1 MKKYALLSALSCVAA
16 QLLCTSSF
24 AAELPA
30 IPPQASQAAAPTVD
44 TKPSSYPAL
53 VASVSQYVEA
63 WQKQDFKTMRGFE
76 SWVEG
81 PELNEVEYIRK
92 FDADFQMH
100 EWKVTKVDPQKEEG
114 VYRVLVLVSHNLP
127 KQIASLIPNGG
138 DKKVKS
144 TISQLWKKQGDKFV
158 HLFNIERAQTM
169 QFATPPNADTKPEPD
184 VKPVAPAEKAVEKPA
199 DKPAVPA
206 TK

>member
-1 MKKYALLSALSCVAA
+1 MKKYVLLSAFGCVAA
-16 QLLCTSSF
+16 QLLCSPSF
-24 AAELPA
+24 ADTPA

-53 VASVSQYVEA
+53 VATVSQYVEA

-76 SWVEG
+76 SWAEG
-81 PELNEVEYIRK
+81 PEWNEVDYIRK
-92 FDADFQMH
+92 FDPDFHMH

-127 KQIASLIPNGG
+127 KQIASLIPNGNE
-138 DKKVKS
+138 KKVKS
-144 TISQLWKKQGDKFV
+144 TISQLWKKQGDKFI

-169 QFATPPNADTKPEPD
+169 QFSTPPNANTKPEPD
-184 VKPVAPAEKAVEKPA
+184 VKPAAPEEKAVEKPA
-199 DKPAVPA
+199 PAAPA

>member
-1 MKKYALLSALSCVAA
+1 MKKHALLSALTYVAVQCMGTA
-16 QLLCTSSF
+16 I
-24 AAELPA
+24 AADMPTL
-30 IPPQASQAAAPTVD
+30 PPQATQSAD
-44 TKPSSYPAL
+44 PSVNTSPSNYPAL
-53 VASVSQYVEA
+53 VATVGQYVEA
-63 WQKQDFKTMRGFE
+63 WQKQNFKTMRSFE
-76 SWVEG
+76 NWAEG
-81 PELNEVEYIRK
+81 PEPNEIEYLRK
-92 FDADFQMH
+92 FDPDFQMH

-138 DKKVKS
+138 EKKVKS

-184 VKPVAPAEKAVEKPA
+184 VKPVVPAEKAVEKPA
-199 DKPAVPA
+199 K
-206 TK
+206 

>member
-1 MKKYALLSALSCVAA
+1 MKKCAFFLSCIAIQFMDVSTVAA
-16 QLLCTSSF
+16 ETPTL
-24 AAELPA
+24 
-30 IPPQASQAAAPTVD
+30 PPQASQSAAPTVD

-53 VASVSQYVEA
+53 VATVSQYVEA

-76 SWVEG
+76 SWAEG
-81 PELNEVEYIRK
+81 PELNEVDYIRK

-138 DKKVKS
+138 EKKVKS
-144 TISQLWKKQGDKFV
+144 TISQLWKKQGDKFI

-169 QFATPPNADTKPEPD
+169 QFSTPPNADTKPEPD
-184 VKPVAPAEKAVEKPA
+184 VKPVAPAVEKPA
-199 DKPAVPA
+199 K
-206 TK
+206 

>member
-1 MKKYALLSALSCVAA
+1 MKKYVLLSAFGCVAA
-16 QLLCTSSF
+16 QLLCTPSF
-24 AAELPA
+24 ADTPV
-30 IPPQASQAAAPTVD
+30 IPPQASQAAAPNVD

-53 VASVSQYVEA
+53 VATVSQYVEA

-76 SWVEG
+76 SWAEG
-81 PELNEVEYIRK
+81 PEWNEVDYIRK
-92 FDADFQMH
+92 FDADFHMH

-127 KQIASLIPNGG
+127 KQIASLIPNGNE
-138 DKKVKS
+138 KKVKS
-144 TISQLWKKQGDKFV
+144 TISQLWKKQGDKFI

-169 QFATPPNADTKPEPD
+169 QFATPPNANTKPEPD

-199 DKPAVPA
+199 DKPAAPV

>member
-1 MKKYALLSALSCVAA
+1 MKQSVLLSACMAA
-16 QLLCTSSF
+16 QLLCASSF
-24 AAELPA
+24 AEMPA

-81 PELNEVEYIRK
+81 PEWNEVDYIRK

-127 KQIASLIPNGG
+127 KQIASLIPNGNE
-138 DKKVKS
+138 KKVKS
-144 TISQLWKKQGDKFV
+144 TIAQLWKKQGDKFV

-169 QFATPPNADTKPEPD
+169 QFATPPNANIKPEPD

-199 DKPAVPA
+199 DKPATPV

>member
-1 MKKYALLSALSCVAA
+1 MKQSVLLSACMAA
-16 QLLCTSSF
+16 QLLCASSF
-24 AAELPA
+24 AEMPA
-30 IPPQASQAAAPTVD
+30 ISPQASQAAAPTID

-76 SWVEG
+76 SWAEG
-81 PELNEVEYIRK
+81 PEWNEVDYIRK

-144 TISQLWKKQGDKFV
+144 TIAQLWKKQGDKFI
-158 HLFNIERAQTM
+158 HLFNIERSQTM
-169 QFATPPNADTKPEPD
+169 QFATPPNANIKPEPD
-184 VKPVAPAEKAVEKPA
+184 VKPVVPAEKAVEKPA
-199 DKPAVPA
+199 DKPATSV